1 MITQQTASM
10 VDIEKYKTAEMKSVW
25 RKPAPKQRVNKTAST
40 DPQLLYCSR
49 RKLIRSLSG
58 EFIAIKDVPLRFQ
71 TIQNYQIRQSLPNIL
86 DKIKQ
91 IRACYILDR
100 EIGE

>member
-1 MITQQTASM
+1 MISQETASM
-10 VDIEKYKTAEMKSVW
+10 VDIAKYKTAEMKSVW
-25 RKPAPKQRVNKTAST
+25 RKIAPKQRINKTAST
-40 DPQLLYCSR
+40 LPQMLYCSR
-49 RKLIRSLSG
+49 RKLIQSLSG
-58 EFIAIKDVPLRFQ
+58 ELIAIKDVPLRFQ

>member
-1 MITQQTASM
+1 MITQATTSM
-10 VDIEKYKTAEMKSVW
+10 VDIAKYETAEMKSVW
-25 RKPAPKQRVNKTAST
+25 RKPASKQRINKT

-49 RKLIRSLSG
+49 TKLIRSLSG

-71 TIQNYQIRQSLPNIL
+71 TIQNCQIRQSLPNIL